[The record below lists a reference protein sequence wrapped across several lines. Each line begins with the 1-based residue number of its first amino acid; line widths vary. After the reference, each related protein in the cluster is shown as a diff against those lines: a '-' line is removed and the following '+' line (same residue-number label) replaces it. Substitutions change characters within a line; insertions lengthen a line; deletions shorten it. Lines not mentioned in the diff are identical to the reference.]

1 MNHDLPAADS
11 PLPVLGIDVSKLT
24 LDLCLLRHSR
34 PLHARFENSPQ
45 GHRAM
50 LAWLAAQGVVKALAA
65 LEATGHYSLAPA
77 TAALLAGHRVAMLN
91 PRRVLEFARSAG
103 RRNKTDRADALV
115 IARFAATQPVEDWQ
129 PLPPAQATLRDLLR
143 RQADLEAQLQAEAR
157 RLECAATASALCKSL
172 RR

>member
-50 LAWLAAQGVVKALAA
+50 LAWLAARDERTP
-65 LEATGHYSLAPA
+65 EAG
-77 TAALLAGHRVAMLN
+77 
-91 PRRVLEFARSAG
+91 
-103 RRNKTDRADALV
+103 
-115 IARFAATQPVEDWQ
+115 
-129 PLPPAQATLRDLLR
+129 
-143 RQADLEAQLQAEAR
+143 
-157 RLECAATASALCKSL
+157 
-172 RR
+172 